1 LQFDY
6 LKSAVSGVDKDI
18 VLEELMDAYGRDVWN
33 YAFFLTGRPELAED
47 IAQDVFVKVY
57 ERIDTFRGQ
66 SAVKT
71 WLLAITRNAARDALR
86 SAWLRRVTLF
96 SGAFDM
102 LSSRSA
108 EQEAIEGLV
117 TEQIWL
123 DVMALPRKL
132 REVLLLAAHHGLAI
146 KEIAGMLGIS
156 EGTVKSRL
164 HRARTAMQRK
174 LSERGASEGDD
185 GHSWGSQSRS
195 GKGSGNIGSG
205 SGGGSQGSQ
214 GEAAT

>member
-1 LQFDY
+1 MQFDY
-6 LKSAVSGVDKDI
+6 LKSAVSGVDKAS

-66 SAVKT
+66 SSVKT

-86 SAWLRRVTLF
+86 SAWLRRVTLL
-96 SGAFDM
+96 SGAIDL

-174 LSERGASEGDD
+174 LSSENAGSVESLGDESGRGG
-185 GHSWGSQSRS
+185 
-195 GKGSGNIGSG
+195 
-205 SGGGSQGSQ
+205 QGSQ

>member
-1 LQFDY
+1 MQFDY
-6 LKSAVSGVDKDI
+6 LKSAVSGVDKDV

-33 YAFFLTGRPELAED
+33 YAFFLTGRSELAED

-96 SGAFDM
+96 AGAVDK

-132 REVLLLAAHHGLAI
+132 REVLLLTAHHGLAM
-146 KEIAGMLGIS
+146 KGIAGML
-156 EGTVKSRL
+156 GTVKSRL

-174 LSERGASEGDD
+174 LSDRGASEGEGEDAR
-185 GHSWGSQSRS
+185 SWSDRRWS
-195 GKGSGNIGSG
+195 GKANRSAESE
-205 SGGGSQGSQ
+205 SGGGGQGSQ
-214 GEAAT
+214 EEAAT

>member
-6 LKSAVSGVDKDI
+6 LKSAVSGLDKGSM
-18 VLEELMDAYGRDVWN
+18 LEELMDAYGRDVWH

-66 SAVKT
+66 SAIKT

-96 SGAFDM
+96 SGTFDM
-102 LSSRSA
+102 LSSQSA

-132 REVLLLAAHHGLAI
+132 REVLLLTAHHGLAM

-164 HRARTAMQRK
+164 HRARMAMNRK
-174 LSERGASEGDD
+174 LSDRGEGEGKDED
-185 GHSWGSQSRS
+185 SRNWSSQGRS
-195 GKGSGNIGSG
+195 SKGSG
-205 SGGGSQGSQ
+205 SGGGQGSQ